1 MPPWSRRGRPPLVW
15 SFSAVGAVPLR
26 KCSIGGFSA
35 FQWRFSGSL
44 QNLATRAR
52 GRSGVKLIKLGAVAA
67 GALAAGAIGA
77 SPAAAAGPAA
87 PASHSAASATNG
99 GWGNARE
106 VPGSA
111 ALNTGGSAGVHQV
124 SCGSAGN
131 CVAAGSY
138 AAGGHAHP
146 FVTEEKN
153 GTWGKAHAIPGVAV
167 LSGGRGAGAHFV
179 SCTSAGNCAVAG
191 TYADAGGAVQW
202 FAADEKNGAWQSAI
216 KIPGLAK
223 LATAHESLVNSLSC
237 ASAGNCAVAGSYR
250 TTDNASHAFVAD
262 EKNFTWQRAIEVPG
276 IRALNSDSGAEAD
289 AVSCASAGNCAVAGS
304 YNDPVTN
311 NLHAFVDDESGGTWG
326 QGHAVPGADTLGPGE
341 ATAVSCASAGNCAV
355 TGDYTDSA
363 FSQQV
368 FVADETGGTWGPAQ
382 ALPGLAAQN
391 VSGHAEAVAIS
402 CPAPGNCA
410 TGGTF
415 SGLFNLTPDTE
426 AYVADERQGS
436 WDLAAQVFGPP
447 PFNNGSLV
455 PVLRSLS
462 CGSVGNC
469 AAGGS
474 FATQSI
480 GFPVYVVN
488 EVNGSWGNAIQLPGI
503 VALNKGLESDV
514 SSISCPSP
522 GNCAVGGFYTDA
534 NGHDQAFV
542 ANQTTAAS
550 AAGAAP
556 AHGSSP

>member
-1 MPPWSRRGRPPLVW
+1 MPPWSRRGRPPAVW
-15 SFSAVGAVPLR
+15 SCSAVGSVP
-26 KCSIGGFSA
+26 GFSP
-35 FQWRFSGSL
+35 FQRRFSGSL

-67 GALAAGAIGA
+67 
-77 SPAAAAGPAA
+77 AAAGPGA
-87 PASHSAASATNG
+87 PAAQSAAGATNG

-138 AAGGHAHP
+138 VAGGHAHP
-146 FVTEEKN
+146 FVAEEKN

-167 LSGGRGAGAHFV
+167 LSGGRGAAAHFV
-179 SCTSAGNCAVAG
+179 SCASAGNCAVVG
-191 TYADAGGAVQW
+191 TYLDAAGAVQW
-202 FAADEKNGAWQSAI
+202 FAAEEKNGAWRSAI

-262 EKNFTWQRAIEVPG
+262 EKNLTWQRAIEVPG

-289 AVSCASAGNCAVAGS
+289 AVSCATAGNCAVAGS

-326 QGHAVPGADTLGPGE
+326 QGHAVPGADALGPGE

-368 FVADETGGTWGPAQ
+368 FVADETGGTWGQAQ

-391 VSGHAEAVAIS
+391 VSGHAEPVAIS

-415 SGLFNLTPDTE
+415 SGVFNGTTPDTE
-426 AYVADERQGS
+426 AYVADERQGG
-436 WDLAAQVFGPP
+436 WDPAAQVFGPP

-455 PVLRSLS
+455 TALRSLS

-522 GNCAVGGFYTDA
+522 GNCAAGGFYTDA

-550 AAGAAP
+550 AARAAP